1 MANWTHFYL
10 IRIEFLGFRYH
21 GWQPQ
26 PGLKSVQGMLDKTF
40 KFIFKHENFKTLGC
54 GRTDA
59 KVSADDFVL
68 ELFLFEAI
76 DQEQLLKDLNHNLPA
91 DIRAKSVKVIGADF
105 NIIQHPKIKE
115 YHYSFSCE
123 AKPHPYNAPFI
134 NNFRNPLDIQLMKE
148 AAQLFEGTH
157 NFKRFTSKSTANTI
171 FEREI
176 LLAEIVEYNKFQ
188 SSFSPDKTYL
198 FKVRAKGFLTY
209 QVRLMMGALVDVG
222 QGVWTLEDLKEALA
236 NPEGPQVKH
245 IAPSSALCLHKVE
258 F

>member
-26 PGLKSVQGMLDKTF
+26 PGLKSVQGMMDKTF
-40 KFIFKHENFKTLGC
+40 KFIFQHENFKTLGC

-59 KVSADDFVL
+59 KVSADDFAL
-68 ELFLFEAI
+68 ELFSFEEL
-76 DQEQLLKDLNHNLPA
+76 DTEQLLHDLNFNLPA
-91 DIRAKSVKVIGADF
+91 DIRAKSVEQINGDF

-115 YHYSFSCE
+115 YHYLFSCE
-123 AKPHPYNAPFI
+123 DKTHPYNAAFI
-134 NNFRNPLDIQLMKE
+134 NNFRNPLDIELMMQ
-148 AAQLFEGTH
+148 AAQLFEGNH
-157 NFKRFTSKSTANTI
+157 NFKRYASKPSNNAV

-176 LLAEIVEYNKFQ
+176 LLSEIVPNRKLVADFLPE
-188 SSFSPDKTYL
+188 SSYL
-198 FKVRAKGFLTY
+198 FKVRSRGFLRY

-222 QGVWTLEDLKEALA
+222 QGVWTLDELKESLS
-236 NPEGPQVKH
+236 NPAGPNIKH
-245 IAPSSALCLHKVE
+245 IAPSSGLCLHKVE